1 MSNSPHTT
9 ELTAP
14 PAANMLQRMNEI
26 QEAERATIALMSTFS
41 NSELLDILSYA
52 KEMENASWRI
62 QCACHAEIVNR
73 KLPKGEK
80 GALIEAAARQE
91 KCAPGTLYRNADI
104 HELAEKV
111 QDIED
116 KQVFIE
122 ILTLPKADRV
132 EALEVI
138 ANKILSNEKYG
149 SPSDIRA
156 DINAMKGGE
165 APEQTET
172 VSNVSL
178 RLSQPAMQKLTS
190 ICSQTRQR
198 PVEWLESVL
207 WTSDEPK
214 PSKFCVGVSEECL
227 VWLAQKAA
235 KRVETYGP
243 DDEKGTPEG
252 YLDFILQHRMRES
265 ERKR

>member
-9 ELTAP
+9 ELM

-26 QEAERATIALMSTFS
+26 QEAERATIALMHTFS
-41 NSELLDILSYA
+41 NQELLDILSYA

-80 GALIEAAARQE
+80 GALIEAAAKQE

-116 KQVFIE
+116 KSVFVE
-122 ILTLPKADRV
+122 VLSLPKADRV
-132 EALEVI
+132 ETLEVI
-138 ANKILSNEKYG
+138 ANKIHSNANYGLSE
-149 SPSDIRA
+149 IRA
-156 DINAMKGGE
+156 DIHARKQGE
-165 APEQTET
+165 PPEQTET
-172 VSNVSL
+172 VRNLSL

-190 ICSQTRQR
+190 ICSRTRQK
-198 PVEWLESVL
+198 PSEVVSTLIL
-207 WTSDEPK
+207 TSDREEVSGPCISL
-214 PSKFCVGVSEECL
+214 PADCLAWLHEMAAARMARFGV
-227 VWLAQKAA
+227 
-235 KRVETYGP
+235 
-243 DDEKGTPEG
+243 DDEYGTPEL
-252 YLDFILQHRMRES
+252 YLEHVLIRARMRDS
-265 ERKR
+265 KRKR